1 MIICVVND
9 KIDWNDNFYAL
20 VRHFWIY
27 FSCQQQHSNVICIW
41 LSTGNQWLQLDIG
54 PPTLI
59 TAVVTKGRGDTGR
72 KQWVTKYR
80 ISYSNDS
87 VDWTFYS
94 DSLSLEKKVCTLTTT
109 PKLFEY
115 LLLVGLWNL
124 VWKFIGNLVVA
135 LQFEVSSCG
144 NCVEVLATCLNKY
157 ELDTPLLSGFE
168 H

>member
-94 DSLSLEKKVCTLTTT
+94 DSLSLEKKVCTFTTAPT
-109 PKLFEY
+109 TLWIFVAGGLMESHVKIHRKLGY
-115 LLLVGLWNL
+115 RLAVWGLKL
-124 VWKFIGNLVVA
+124 WKL
-135 LQFEVSSCG
+135 CG
-144 NCVEVLATCLNKY
+144 NSCCLL
-157 ELDTPLLSGFE
+157 E
-168 H
+168 